1 MKKLSDKFRK
11 VEKTGIS
18 PSGEEKKKNLRHGSY
33 VSILTILVIAVVVAV
48 NLVVGQ
54 LPSGITQID
63 ASSRQ
68 LYTIGEDTENLV
80 KSLEQDVT
88 LYYVVTA
95 GNENEYVSRML
106 ERYEDLSSHL
116 TVEKVDPELH
126 PTFTSQYTDEEVSDN
141 SIIVVSGEKS
151 RVVGSTDMLVQQL
164 NYYTYS
170 YQVTEF
176 DGEGQVTSAIAYVI
190 SDDLPVL
197 YQLTGHDEQSL
208 GSSLTDAI
216 EKNNMEMQDLS
227 LLTEESVP
235 EDAAALLICS
245 PARDI
250 SEEEAEKILTYLEGG
265 GKVLLF
271 TDYSQEEMPNLESI
285 LANYGLRKGS
295 GIVMEGNSSYYYP
308 QRPDVLIPSINT
320 SASVLSG
327 ISGDIYALM
336 QDAQPIE
343 TLDEYRDTLEIEN
356 LLTTTEEGY
365 VKEVSED
372 GMISFQKEEGDAE
385 GTFVTGVSVTEEV
398 DDETESNL
406 VWFSSSSLT
415 ADELD
420 QYVSGGNSEILTNVL
435 TKLCVMDETVTFNI
449 PAKSLS
455 VEALSYT
462 SQSAGIF
469 KVIMIGV
476 IPAAFLLIGFGIWMK
491 RRKQ

>member
-1 MKKLSDKFRK
+1 MKKLSDRLKK
-11 VEKTGIS
+11 EKTGIS
-18 PSGEEKKKNLRHGSY
+18 VSGEERKKNLRHGSY
-33 VSILTILVIAVVVAV
+33 VSIMTVIVIALVVAV

-54 LPSGITQID
+54 LPSSVTQID

-80 KSLEQDVT
+80 RVLEQDVT
-88 LYYVVTA
+88 LYYVVTG
-95 GNENEYVSRML
+95 GNENEYISRML
-106 ERYEDLSSHL
+106 ERYEDLSDHL

-141 SIIVVSGEKS
+141 SIIVVSGDKS
-151 RVVGSTDMLVQQL
+151 RVVGSSDMLVQEL

-190 SDDLPVL
+190 SDNLPVL

-208 GSSLTDAI
+208 GSSLTDSI
-216 EKNNMEMQDLS
+216 EKNNIEIQDLS

-245 PARDI
+245 PSRDI
-250 SEEEAEKILTYLEGG
+250 SEEEAQKILSYLEGG

-271 TDYSQEEMPNLESI
+271 TDYSQEEMPNLES
-285 LANYGLRKGS
+285 LLTNYGLQKGT
-295 GIVMEGNSSYYYP
+295 GIVMEGDSSYYYP
-308 QRPDVLIPSINT
+308 QRPDVLIPEINT
-320 SASVLSG
+320 DSSVLSG
-327 ISGDIYALM
+327 LTDDVYALI
-336 QDAQPIE
+336 QDAQPVE
-343 TLDEYRDTLEIEN
+343 TLEEYRDTLEIEN
-356 LLTTTEEGY
+356 LLTTTDSGY

-372 GMISFQKEEGDAE
+372 GMISFQQEEGDDT
-385 GTFVTGVSVTEEV
+385 GTFAVGVSVTEAI
-398 DDETESNL
+398 DDETESQL
-406 VWFSSSSLT
+406 IYFSSSTLT

-420 QYVSGGNSEILTNVL
+420 QYVSGGNSEILSCILTN
-435 TKLCVMDETVTFNI
+435 LCEMEDNITFNI

-455 VEALSYT
+455 VEYLSYT
-462 SQSAGIF
+462 NQSAAIF
-469 KVIMIGV
+469 KVIVIAV
-476 IPAAFLLIGFGIWMK
+476 IPAAFLLVGFIIWMK

>member
-1 MKKLSDKFRK
+1 MKKLSDRLKK
-11 VEKTGIS
+11 EKTGIS
-18 PSGEEKKKNLRHGSY
+18 VSGEERKKNLRHGSY
-33 VSILTILVIAVVVAV
+33 VSIMTVIVIALVVAV

-54 LPSGITQID
+54 LPSSVTQID

-80 KSLEQDVT
+80 RGLEQDVT
-88 LYYVVTA
+88 LYYVVTG
-95 GNENEYVSRML
+95 GNENEYISRML
-106 ERYEDLSSHL
+106 ERYEDLSDHL

-141 SIIVVSGEKS
+141 SIIVVSGDKS
-151 RVVGSTDMLVQQL
+151 RVVGSSDMLVQEL

-190 SDDLPVL
+190 SDNLPVL

-208 GSSLTDAI
+208 GSSLTDSI
-216 EKNNMEMQDLS
+216 EKNNIEIQDLS

-245 PARDI
+245 PSRDI
-250 SEEEAEKILTYLEGG
+250 SEEESQKILSYLEGG

-271 TDYSQEEMPNLESI
+271 TDYSQEEMPNLES
-285 LANYGLRKGS
+285 LLTNYGLQKET
-295 GIVMEGNSSYYYP
+295 GIVMEGDSSYYYP
-308 QRPDVLIPSINT
+308 QRPDVLIPEINT
-320 SASVLSG
+320 DSSVLSG
-327 ISGDIYALM
+327 LTDDVYALI
-336 QDAQPIE
+336 QDAQPVE
-343 TLDEYRDTLEIEN
+343 TLEEYRDTLEIEN
-356 LLTTTEEGY
+356 LLTTTDSGY

-372 GMISFQKEEGDAE
+372 GMISFQQEEGDDT
-385 GTFVTGVSVTEEV
+385 GTFAVGVSVTEAI
-398 DDETESNL
+398 DDETESQL
-406 VWFSSSSLT
+406 IYFSSSTLT

-420 QYVSGGNSEILTNVL
+420 QYVSGGNSEILSCILTN
-435 TKLCVMDETVTFNI
+435 LCEMEDNITFNI

-455 VEALSYT
+455 VEYLSYT
-462 SQSAGIF
+462 NQSAAIF
-469 KVIMIGV
+469 KVIVIAV
-476 IPAAFLLIGFGIWMK
+476 IPAAFLLVGFIIWMK

>member
-1 MKKLSDKFRK
+1 MKKLSDRLKK
-11 VEKTGIS
+11 EKTGIS
-18 PSGEEKKKNLRHGSY
+18 VSGEERKKNLRHGSY
-33 VSILTILVIAVVVAV
+33 VSIMTVIVIALVVAV

-54 LPSGITQID
+54 LPSSVTQND

-80 KSLEQDVT
+80 RGLEQDVT
-88 LYYVVTA
+88 LYYVVTG
-95 GNENEYVSRML
+95 GNENEYISRML
-106 ERYEDLSSHL
+106 ERYEDLSDHL

-141 SIIVVSGEKS
+141 SIIVVSGDKS
-151 RVVGSTDMLVQQL
+151 RVVGSSDMLVQEL

-190 SDDLPVL
+190 SDNLPVL

-208 GSSLTDAI
+208 GSSLTDSI
-216 EKNNMEMQDLS
+216 EKNNIEIQDLS

-245 PARDI
+245 PSRDI
-250 SEEEAEKILTYLEGG
+250 SEEESQKILSYLEGG

-271 TDYSQEEMPNLESI
+271 TDYSQEEMPNLES
-285 LANYGLRKGS
+285 LLTNYGLQKGT
-295 GIVMEGNSSYYYP
+295 GIVMEGDSSYYYP
-308 QRPDVLIPSINT
+308 QRPDVLIPEINT
-320 SASVLSG
+320 DSSVLSG
-327 ISGDIYALM
+327 LTDDVYALI
-336 QDAQPIE
+336 QDAQPVE
-343 TLDEYRDTLEIEN
+343 TLEEYRDTLEIEN
-356 LLTTTEEGY
+356 LLTTTDSGY

-372 GMISFQKEEGDAE
+372 GMISFQQEEGDDT
-385 GTFVTGVSVTEEV
+385 GTFAVGVSVTEAI
-398 DDETESNL
+398 DDETESQL
-406 VWFSSSSLT
+406 IYFSSSTLT

-420 QYVSGGNSEILTNVL
+420 QYGSGGNSEILSCILTN
-435 TKLCVMDETVTFNI
+435 LCEMEDNITFNI

-455 VEALSYT
+455 VEYLSYT
-462 SQSAGIF
+462 NQSAAIF
-469 KVIMIGV
+469 KVIVIAV
-476 IPAAFLLIGFGIWMK
+476 IPAAFLLVGFIIWMK

>member
-1 MKKLSDKFRK
+1 MKKISDRLKK
-11 VEKTGIS
+11 EKTGIS
-18 PSGEEKKKNLRHGSY
+18 VSGEERKKNLRHGSY
-33 VSILTILVIAVVVAV
+33 VSIMTVIVIALVAAV

-54 LPSGITQID
+54 LPSSVTQID

-80 KSLEQDVT
+80 RGLEQDVT
-88 LYYVVTA
+88 LYYVVTG
-95 GNENEYVSRML
+95 GNENEYIRRML
-106 ERYEDLSSHL
+106 ERYEDLSDHL

-141 SIIVVSGEKS
+141 SIIVVSGDKS
-151 RVVGSTDMLVQQL
+151 RVVGSSDMLVQEL

-190 SDDLPVL
+190 SDNLPVL

-208 GSSLTDAI
+208 GSSLTDSI
-216 EKNNMEMQDLS
+216 EKNNIEIQDLS

-245 PARDI
+245 PSRDI
-250 SEEEAEKILTYLEGG
+250 SEEEAQKILSYLEGG

-271 TDYSQEEMPNLESI
+271 TDYSQEEMPNLES
-285 LANYGLRKGS
+285 LLTNYGLQKGT
-295 GIVMEGNSSYYYP
+295 GIVMEGDSSYYYP
-308 QRPDVLIPSINT
+308 QRPDVLIPEINT
-320 SASVLSG
+320 DSSVLSG
-327 ISGDIYALM
+327 LTDDVYALI
-336 QDAQPIE
+336 QDAQPVE
-343 TLDEYRDTLEIEN
+343 TLEEYRDTLEIEN
-356 LLTTTEEGY
+356 LLTTTDSGY

-372 GMISFQKEEGDAE
+372 GMISFQQEEGDDT
-385 GTFVTGVSVTEEV
+385 GTFAVGVSVTEAI
-398 DDETESNL
+398 DDETESQL
-406 VWFSSSSLT
+406 IYFSSSTLT

-420 QYVSGGNSEILTNVL
+420 QYVSGGNSEILSCILTN
-435 TKLCVMDETVTFNI
+435 LCEMEDNITFNI

-455 VEALSYT
+455 VEYLSYT
-462 SQSAGIF
+462 NQSAAIF
-469 KVIMIGV
+469 KVIVIAV
-476 IPAAFLLIGFGIWMK
+476 IPAAFLLVGFIIWMK

>member
-1 MKKLSDKFRK
+1 MKKISDRLKK
-11 VEKTGIS
+11 EKTGIS
-18 PSGEEKKKNLRHGSY
+18 VSGEERKKNLRHGSY
-33 VSILTILVIAVVVAV
+33 VSIMTVIVIALVVAV

-54 LPSGITQID
+54 LPSSVTQID

-80 KSLEQDVT
+80 RGLEQDVT
-88 LYYVVTA
+88 LYYVVTG
-95 GNENEYVSRML
+95 GNENEYISRML
-106 ERYEDLSSHL
+106 ERYEDLSDHL

-141 SIIVVSGEKS
+141 SIIVVSGDKS
-151 RVVGSTDMLVQQL
+151 RVVGSSDMLVQEL

-190 SDDLPVL
+190 SDNLPVL

-208 GSSLTDAI
+208 GSSLTDSI
-216 EKNNMEMQDLS
+216 EKNNIEIQDLS

-245 PARDI
+245 PSRDI
-250 SEEEAEKILTYLEGG
+250 SEEESQKILSYLEGG

-271 TDYSQEEMPNLESI
+271 TDYSQEEMPNLES
-285 LANYGLRKGS
+285 LLTNYGLQKGT
-295 GIVMEGNSSYYYP
+295 GIVMEGDSSYYYP
-308 QRPDVLIPSINT
+308 QRPDVLIPEINT
-320 SASVLSG
+320 DSSVLSG
-327 ISGDIYALM
+327 LTDDVYALI
-336 QDAQPIE
+336 QDAQPVE
-343 TLDEYRDTLEIEN
+343 TLEEYRDTLEIES
-356 LLTTTEEGY
+356 LLTTTDSGY

-372 GMISFQKEEGDAE
+372 GMISFQQEEGDDT
-385 GTFVTGVSVTEEV
+385 GTFAVGVSVTEAI
-398 DDETESNL
+398 DDETESQL
-406 VWFSSSSLT
+406 IYFSSSTLT

-420 QYVSGGNSEILTNVL
+420 QYVSGGNSEILSCILTN
-435 TKLCVMDETVTFNI
+435 LCEMEDNITFNI

-455 VEALSYT
+455 VEYLSYT
-462 SQSAGIF
+462 NQSAAIF
-469 KVIMIGV
+469 KVIVIAV
-476 IPAAFLLIGFGIWMK
+476 IPAAFLLVGFIIWMK

>member
-1 MKKLSDKFRK
+1 MKKLSDRLKK
-11 VEKTGIS
+11 EKTGIS
-18 PSGEEKKKNLRHGSY
+18 VSGEERKKNLRHGSY
-33 VSILTILVIAVVVAV
+33 VSIMTVIVIALVVAV

-54 LPSGITQID
+54 LPSSVTQID

-80 KSLEQDVT
+80 RGLEQDVT
-88 LYYVVTA
+88 LYYVVTG
-95 GNENEYVSRML
+95 GNENEYISRML
-106 ERYEDLSSHL
+106 ERYEDLSDHL

-141 SIIVVSGEKS
+141 SIIVVSGDKS
-151 RVVGSTDMLVQQL
+151 RVVGSSDMLVQEL

-190 SDDLPVL
+190 SDNLPVL

-208 GSSLTDAI
+208 GSSLTDSI
-216 EKNNMEMQDLS
+216 EKNNIEIQDLS

-245 PARDI
+245 PSRDI
-250 SEEEAEKILTYLEGG
+250 SEEESQKILSYLEGG

-271 TDYSQEEMPNLESI
+271 TDYSQEEMPNLES
-285 LANYGLRKGS
+285 LLTNYGLQKGT
-295 GIVMEGNSSYYYP
+295 GIVMEGDSSYYYP
-308 QRPDVLIPSINT
+308 QRPDVLIPEINT
-320 SASVLSG
+320 DSSVLSG
-327 ISGDIYALM
+327 LTDDVYALI
-336 QDAQPIE
+336 QDAQPVE
-343 TLDEYRDTLEIEN
+343 TLEEYRDTLEIEN
-356 LLTTTEEGY
+356 LLTTTDSGY

-372 GMISFQKEEGDAE
+372 GMISFQQEEGDDT
-385 GTFVTGVSVTEEV
+385 GTFAVGVSVTEAI
-398 DDETESNL
+398 DDETESQL
-406 VWFSSSSLT
+406 IYFSSSTLT

-420 QYVSGGNSEILTNVL
+420 QYVSGGNSEILSCILTN
-435 TKLCVMDETVTFNI
+435 LCEMEDNITFNI

-455 VEALSYT
+455 VEYLSYT
-462 SQSAGIF
+462 NQSAAIF
-469 KVIMIGV
+469 KVIVIAV
-476 IPAAFLLIGFGIWMK
+476 IPAAFLLVGFIIWMK

>member
-1 MKKLSDKFRK
+1 MKKLSDRLKK
-11 VEKTGIS
+11 EKTGIS
-18 PSGEEKKKNLRHGSY
+18 VSGEERKKNLRHGSY
-33 VSILTILVIAVVVAV
+33 VSIMTVIVIALVVAV

-54 LPSGITQID
+54 LPSSVTQID

-80 KSLEQDVT
+80 RGLEQDVT
-88 LYYVVTA
+88 LYYVVTG
-95 GNENEYVSRML
+95 GNENEYISRML
-106 ERYEDLSSHL
+106 ERYEDLSDHL

-141 SIIVVSGEKS
+141 SIIVVSGDKS
-151 RVVGSTDMLVQQL
+151 RVVGSSDMLVQEL

-190 SDDLPVL
+190 SDNLPVL

-208 GSSLTDAI
+208 GSSLTDSI
-216 EKNNMEMQDLS
+216 EKNNIEIQDLS

-245 PARDI
+245 PSRDI
-250 SEEEAEKILTYLEGG
+250 SEEEAQKILSYLEGG

-271 TDYSQEEMPNLESI
+271 TDYSQEEMPNLES
-285 LANYGLRKGS
+285 LLTNYGLQKGT
-295 GIVMEGNSSYYYP
+295 GIVMEGDSSYYYP
-308 QRPDVLIPSINT
+308 QRPDVLIPEINT
-320 SASVLSG
+320 DSSVLSG
-327 ISGDIYALM
+327 LTDDVYALI
-336 QDAQPIE
+336 QDAQPVE
-343 TLDEYRDTLEIEN
+343 TLEEYRDTLEIEN
-356 LLTTTEEGY
+356 LLTTTDSGY

-372 GMISFQKEEGDAE
+372 GMISFQQEEGDDT
-385 GTFVTGVSVTEEV
+385 GTFAVGVSVTEAI
-398 DDETESNL
+398 DDETESQL
-406 VWFSSSSLT
+406 IYFSSSTLT

-420 QYVSGGNSEILTNVL
+420 QYVSGGNSEILSCILTN
-435 TKLCVMDETVTFNI
+435 LCEMEDNITFNI

-455 VEALSYT
+455 VEYLSYT
-462 SQSAGIF
+462 NQSAAIF
-469 KVIMIGV
+469 KVIVIAV
-476 IPAAFLLIGFGIWMK
+476 IPAAFLLVGFIIWMK